1 MMAIELNGSGGYRV
15 ATQQFSGGTNLS
27 ENRDPHEIKAMAPED
42 LVEEFRGLVG
52 SVVHSLRKKLRIR
65 VSMEDM
71 EGYGFKGL
79 LEAHDRFDPET
90 GSYFASFAYYR
101 IRGAI
106 LDGCRK
112 EGWLSRER
120 SRDARREEALDEYME
135 TTGKT
140 NRNTPK
146 PASFSEAVDR
156 VSDMVDDA
164 ATIFLL
170 HEETLDTIQKSD
182 PNQHKRLE
190 RRTNVQLVRAA
201 LKILTDQE
209 REVIMRHHYEGE
221 RMDDIGDAFGHSR
234 SWVSRVN
241 TRALEK
247 MREHIMQLE

>member
-1 MMAIELNGSGGYRV
+1 M
-15 ATQQFSGGTNLS
+15 S
-27 ENRDPHEIKAMAPED
+27 EQRDPHEIKAMPPDD

-52 SVVHSLRKKLRIR
+52 SIVHNLRKKLRIR

-79 LEAHDRFDPET
+79 LEAHSRFDPDE

-120 SRDARREEALDEYME
+120 SQAARREEVLDEYLE

-140 NRNTPK
+140 NRNTPP
-146 PASFSEAVDR
+146 PATFSEAVDR
-156 VSDMVDDA
+156 VANMVDDA
-164 ATIFLL
+164 TTIFLIQD
-170 HEETLDTIQKSD
+170 ETLDTLESSD
-182 PNQHKRLE
+182 ANQHRRLE

-201 LKILTDQE
+201 LEVLTDRE
-209 REVIMRHHYEGE
+209 REVITRHHFEGE
-221 RMDDIGDAFGHSR
+221 KMDEIGEVFGHSR

-247 MREHIMQLE
+247 MREKIIQLE